1 MSDKFV
7 ESLKKKSS
15 KKNSLLRV
23 AIGNSARGRVKDCMK
38 ALSTQK
44 GFFEKNIRI
53 LKIKIR
59 QLNEKLN
66 EKMQLIEQLNKE
78 LDAETRKY
86 DMLEGLIL
94 KKETLQSEVNA
105 LKDQF
110 NTLKHTIRQQHIME

>member
-1 MSDKFV
+1 MSAKWPQ
-7 ESLKKKSS
+7 SLKKKSS

-59 QLNEKLN
+59 QLKEKLS
-66 EKMQLIEQLNKE
+66 EKMKLIEQLNKE
-78 LDAETRKY
+78 LDDETRKY
-86 DMLEGLIL
+86 DMLEGLNL

-110 NTLKHTIRQQHIME
+110 NTLKHAIRQQHIMG

>member
-1 MSDKFV
+1 MSAKFV

-44 GFFEKNIRI
+44 SFFEKNIHT
-53 LKIKIR
+53 LKMKIR
-59 QLNEKLN
+59 QLKEELN
-66 EKMQLIEQLNKE
+66 EKMQLIEQLDKKLE
-78 LDAETRKY
+78 DETRKY
-86 DMLEGLIL
+86 DMLQGLIF

-110 NTLKHTIRQQHIME
+110 NTLNHTIRQQHIME

>member
-1 MSDKFV
+1 MSAKWPQ
-7 ESLKKKSS
+7 SLKKKSS

-53 LKIKIR
+53 LKIMIR

-66 EKMQLIEQLNKE
+66 EKNQIIEELDKE
-78 LDAETRKY
+78 LDDETRKY
-86 DMLEGLIL
+86 DMLEGLNL

-110 NTLKHTIRQQHIME
+110 NTLKHAIRQQHIMG

>member
-59 QLNEKLN
+59 QLNKKLN